1 MANSIACSR
10 KITESPLYV
19 NYLRVKSQGI
29 DTISH
34 PERGFSIII
43 SYMVI
48 KHKRGG
54 VEKQP
59 KKGIY
64 LLPNTLTLCGMF
76 CGFFAILSAINGN
89 FLYAAWA
96 IVLANVFDG
105 LDGWIARL
113 TNTSTRFGIELDS
126 LSDLVA
132 FGVAPAVMM
141 YKWALVPFG
150 RWGWAATFLFVA
162 CGALRLARFNIQT
175 GTPGSKS
182 FKGMPIP
189 GAATVMASIV
199 IFYYDFWKGVPERNV
214 FFLII
219 TILLS
224 LLMVST
230 IRYHGLKEIDFRE
243 KKPFWFLI
251 VFVIILFVLF
261 VHPSTA
267 IFIFAMAYLVWG
279 IIENGY
285 LLVKKRRA
293 KSLERQALFE
303 GSPKQSAERSDSTHQ
318 EVKDEGHQDI

>member
-1 MANSIACSR
+1 MAFKYKKGQEN
-10 KITESPLYV
+10 
-19 NYLRVKSQGI
+19 
-29 DTISH
+29 H
-34 PERGFSIII
+34 
-43 SYMVI
+43 
-48 KHKRGG
+48 
-54 VEKQP
+54 P

-113 TNTSTRFGIELDS
+113 TGTSTRFGIELDS

-132 FGVAPAVMM
+132 FGVAPSVMM
-141 YKWALVPFG
+141 YKWSLAPFG
-150 RWGWAATFLFVA
+150 RIGWAATFLFTA

-175 GTPGSKS
+175 GMPGSKA

-189 GAATVMASIV
+189 GAATVLASVV
-199 IFYYDFWKGVPERNV
+199 IFYYDSLSRTGLPEKNI
-214 FFLII
+214 FFPII

-251 VFVIILFVLF
+251 VFVLVLFVLF
-261 VHPSTA
+261 IHPSTA
-267 IFIFAMAYLVWG
+267 IFVFAMLYLVWG
-279 IIENGY
+279 IIENIY
-285 LLVKKRRA
+285 LLIKRYRN
-293 KSLERQALFE
+293 RQNTEA
-303 GSPKQSAERSDSTHQ
+303 DSHQ
-318 EVKDEGHQDI
+318 TGEQ

>member
-1 MANSIACSR
+1 MAF
-10 KITESPLYV
+10 KY
-19 NYLRVKSQGI
+19 
-29 DTISH
+29 
-34 PERGFSIII
+34 
-43 SYMVI
+43 
-48 KHKRGG
+48 KRN
-54 VEKQP
+54 VDNQP

-76 CGFFAILSAINGN
+76 CGFFSILSAIDGN

-96 IVLANVFDG
+96 IVLANIFDG

-113 TNTSTRFGIELDS
+113 TGTTTRFGIELDS

-141 YKWALVPFG
+141 YKWSLTPFG
-150 RWGWAATFLFVA
+150 RLGWAATFLFIA

-175 GTPGSKS
+175 GTPGSKA

-189 GAATVMASIV
+189 GAATVLSSIV
-199 IFYYDFWKGVPERNV
+199 IFYYSPPPYLSEFFGYKNIERTGLPEKNI
-214 FFLII
+214 FFLVI

-230 IRYHGLKEIDFRE
+230 VRYHGLKEIDFRE

-251 VFVIILFVLF
+251 VFVLILFVLL

-267 IFIFAMAYLVWG
+267 IFIFAIAYLVWG
-279 IIENGY
+279 IIESIHRFIKG
-285 LLVKKRRA
+285 RRM
-293 KSLERQALFE
+293 KMESQQAPGE
-303 GSPKQSAERSDSTHQ
+303 GSAKNYPEKEYPLR
-318 EVKDEGHQDI
+318 DEEKSEKHQDI

>member
-1 MANSIACSR
+1 M
-10 KITESPLYV
+10 EP
-19 NYLRVKSQGI
+19 
-29 DTISH
+29 
-34 PERGFSIII
+34 
-43 SYMVI
+43 
-48 KHKRGG
+48 KHKDM
-54 VEKQP
+54 EKRP

-76 CGFFAILSAINGN
+76 CGFFSILSAIHGD
-89 FLYAAWA
+89 FLYSAWA

-113 TNTSTRFGIELDS
+113 TNTGTRFGIELDS

-132 FGVAPAVMM
+132 FGVAPSVMM
-141 YKWALVPFG
+141 YKWALMPFG
-150 RWGWAATFLFVA
+150 RLGWAAAFLFVA

-175 GTPGSKS
+175 GASGSKA

-189 GAATVMASIV
+189 GAATVLSSIV
-199 IFYYDFWKGVPERNV
+199 IFYYDFWKGLPEKNI
-214 FFLII
+214 FLLVI

-251 VFVIILFVLF
+251 VFVLILFVLF

-267 IFIFAMAYLVWG
+267 IFIFAMAYLTWG
-279 IIENGY
+279 IIENIH
-285 LLVKKRRA
+285 LVVKRKRA
-293 KSLERQALFE
+293 KLLERQAAME
-303 GSPKQSAERSDSTHQ
+303 GSADPGAEDYAERK
-318 EVKDEGHQDI
+318 EVKNETHQDI

>member
-1 MANSIACSR
+1 MAFR
-10 KITESPLYV
+10 YKINPD
-19 NYLRVKSQGI
+19 R
-29 DTISH
+29 
-34 PERGFSIII
+34 
-43 SYMVI
+43 
-48 KHKRGG
+48 
-54 VEKQP
+54 QP
-59 KKGIY
+59 KKGVY

-96 IVLANVFDG
+96 IVLANIFDG

-113 TNTSTRFGIELDS
+113 TGTSTRFGIELDS

-141 YKWALVPFG
+141 YKWSLMPFG
-150 RWGWAATFLFVA
+150 RLGWAATFLFIA

-175 GTPGSKS
+175 GTAGSKS

-189 GAATVMASIV
+189 GAATVLASIV
-199 IFYYDFWKGVPERNV
+199 IFYYESLSRTGLPQKNI

-219 TILLS
+219 TILLA

-251 VFVIILFVLF
+251 VFVLIIFVLF
-261 VHPSTA
+261 IHPSTA
-267 IFIFAMAYLVWG
+267 IFVFAMLYLVWG
-279 IIENGY
+279 IIENIY
-285 LLVKKRRA
+285 LIIRRKRARMLE
-293 KSLERQALFE
+293 KGITDSSLSVVEKG
-303 GSPKQSAERSDSTHQ
+303 GSGSNEIKNEN
-318 EVKDEGHQDI
+318 HQDI